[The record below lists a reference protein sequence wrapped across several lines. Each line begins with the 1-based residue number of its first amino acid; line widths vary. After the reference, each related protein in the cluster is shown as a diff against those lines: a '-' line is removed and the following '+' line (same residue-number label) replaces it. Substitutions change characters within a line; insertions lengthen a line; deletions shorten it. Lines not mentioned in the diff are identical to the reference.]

1 MERRIYIKLF
11 DRYDETFRYLLR
23 QLNVNEKL
31 VSFLAEKAN
40 TFNILI
46 ENFPKRDIKNLNYA
60 AQRSC
65 VKVAFPTM
73 LELAPDYLKVL
84 LIGDEYSFKNL
95 SKELKNFKS
104 LKRLAVEILET
115 IIRYKKENFKITY
128 NGKVLPLGLK
138 THIMGI
144 LNITP
149 DSFSDGGEISS
160 VKDAVK
166 KAIKMVQEGADI
178 IDIGGESTRPGATPI
193 SADEEIGRVL
203 PVIKELKKELEI
215 QKLNRIWISL
225 DTYKS
230 EVAKLALEEGV
241 DIINDISGFT
251 FDPNMVNIV
260 VKYQVP
266 VVVNHIK
273 GTPQTW
279 KKISITY
286 KDVVAEI
293 LQFWNEKVHLLME
306 KGYDDKFKIICDPG
320 IGFGKLPEHNIEILK
335 RFKEF
340 KTIGLPLMVGVS
352 RKSFINEIYKTL
364 LLYEKEPKERLFG
377 SLAAL
382 APAVIGGAK
391 IVRVH
396 DIQATREFLAVLDSI
411 RTYDPH
417 YWGLN

>member
-1 MERRIYIKLF
+1 MERQIYIKLF

-23 QLNVNEKL
+23 YLNVNERL
-31 VSFLAEKAN
+31 VPFLAEKTNA
-40 TFNILI
+40 FNILI
-46 ENFPKRDIKNLNYA
+46 ENFPKKELKNLNYA
-60 AQRSC
+60 SEKSC

-73 LELAPDYLKVL
+73 LEFAPNYLKVL
-84 LIGDEYSFKNL
+84 LIGDEYSFKIL
-95 SKELKNFKS
+95 AKELKNFEN
-104 LKRLAVEILET
+104 LKKLAVEILET
-115 IIRYKKENFKITY
+115 VIRYKRENFKITY
-128 NGKVLPLGLK
+128 NGKVLPLGIK

-160 VKDAVK
+160 VKEAVK
-166 KAIKMVQEGADI
+166 RALQMVQEGADI
-178 IDIGGESTRPGATPI
+178 IDIGGESTRPGAKPV
-193 SADEEIGRVL
+193 SAEEELNRVL
-203 PVIKELKKELEI
+203 PVLKELKKELEI
-215 QKLNRIWISL
+215 QKLKKVWISV

-230 EVAKLALEEGV
+230 SVAEAVLEEGA
-241 DIINDISGFT
+241 DIINDISGLT
-251 FDPNMVNIV
+251 FDPRMADVV
-260 VKYQVP
+260 VKYQSP

-279 KKISITY
+279 KKIPLSY
-286 KDVVAEI
+286 RDVVGEI
-293 LQFWNEKVHLLME
+293 IQFWKEKIDLLME
-306 KGYDDKFKIICDPG
+306 KGFDDRFKMICDPG

-335 RFKEF
+335 RFKEL

-364 LLYEKEPKERLFG
+364 LLYEKKPKERLFG

-396 DIQATREFLAVLDSI
+396 DVRATREFLAVLDSI
-411 RTYDPH
+411 RTYDPY
-417 YWGLN
+417 YWG